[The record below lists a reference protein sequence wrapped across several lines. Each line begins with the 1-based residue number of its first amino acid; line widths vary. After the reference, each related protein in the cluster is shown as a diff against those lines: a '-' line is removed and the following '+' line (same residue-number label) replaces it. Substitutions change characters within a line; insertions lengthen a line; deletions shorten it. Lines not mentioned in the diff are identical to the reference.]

1 MARNLDVA
9 IELKLDDNGAIKK
22 VTQLNKGLKG
32 TEPAAN
38 VATAGLSRM
47 KTMIGGIGLA
57 IAAAKIGRWMRD
69 STEAAAEQQR
79 VFNSLAVGLG
89 NAGVA
94 YNDVGRDLQNMFTHL
109 QETTKYGDTD
119 TAQTLQKL
127 VTITG
132 DYDAAMKLLEPTLDF
147 ATAMQIDMATAA
159 RLTGQAATGMTG
171 TLSRYGIV
179 LDDVTKE
186 LIANADEMGRAE
198 IMAAELQ
205 KRFGGAAAAELQ
217 DYAGRIQQVGNYW
230 GDFGEAVGDVIVKT
244 AAAPGV
250 FNKLIDSFKFLT
262 DYAKDFGE
270 VIVFIGNFDF
280 GKAVQAYSRKAEAAF
295 LRLFARVN
303 RELAKLP
310 KWLGGGDDKIY
321 ESQVLEMA
329 AAMIEKMAEANLDEV
344 FIKASDAANVFRD
357 EVENVTAAA
366 SGPGGMMDELEKT
379 GAVGEDVFS
388 SLANTVVLTVGQHGP
403 FYAAFANMRKQA
415 ESDFDGVADAAEGLA
430 DDTAGAFGDIT
441 SSFSD
446 MLGKGFTGEFESF
459 SDLWDELWKDLAK
472 SMSGII
478 GDAFEDAMKDGGT
491 LGGIG
496 ARFIDNLKTSIEKNA
511 LGAGLG
517 GAGMMMQASQQGG
530 AGGVLQGA
538 MGGMGVGG
546 AIGSLFPGAG
556 TVIGMGVGAAV
567 GAIVGLFGGKDDP
580 RMGFTHSAG
589 GFDITSARGQDF
601 GTGEREQWERNMDA
615 VVRESELAYRGLLK
629 MFGDDG
635 LFSLVGSMGDT
646 TFGSM
651 EGTASE
657 IADYIANEWLPFQME
672 TIFGQALAQGFGDL
686 GLGAGEIE
694 NLFDE
699 LNSLSGEDRINALQ
713 DVISALVMF
722 NDALTNFG
730 TGDQLRAF
738 MDRSPMQVFA
748 DDMAEVRDSIDLVT
762 VGWENMS
769 LQDRAREAQ
778 EIGVLF
784 QGALQN
790 TLAMLGQI
798 DQARQSIN
806 TGFDR
811 MLEDLRLEN
820 MTDYGKQRFFSG
832 RVGTLTGE
840 LAGATDPAEIAR
852 ITAEIQNYIQS
863 LRGLVDLDET
873 NAITGF
879 GTWNE
884 YITGLITEAQ
894 NAANIQ
900 LDAIE
905 DEVLGEYDRLIERMQ
920 LAEDALTG
928 FTTAVAG
935 ATGDG
940 ASGGSGG
947 DPVDGDPK
955 STRVLIDVGLNRD
968 PLVNLVYQIVYDVV
982 GDDAGSIQ

>member
-310 KWLGGGDDKIY
+310 KWLGGGDDKVY

>member
-310 KWLGGGDDKIY
+310 KWLGGGDDKVY

-430 DDTAGAFGDIT
+430 NDTAGAFGDIT